1 MSARA
6 SDARVRAA
14 RLAAHGLRAA
24 PGAPGLPSVAAAV
37 ERLGAVQAQDLG
49 AARWAL
55 GARVPG
61 SVDADVDRALEA
73 RQIVRTWPLRG
84 TLHLMPATR
93 LREVLALTAPR
104 IHRKDARRRVELELD
119 AEVASRARGVAEG
132 ELASGPRSRDEL
144 QRAWEAA
151 GIATTG
157 QRGYHLL
164 AWLAL
169 DAVICLG
176 PAAGREQRFVL
187 VDDWLEPTPV
197 PDREATLAWLITSY
211 FTGHGPATERDAAW
225 GSGLPLGDVRA
236 GIAAAGGALTR
247 FDDDHYSAVDSAGEH
262 GRASGRQVLPAFDE
276 YFLGYAD
283 RLRVCDPAHAARVVP
298 GGNGVFQAILVDRGR
313 VVGLWRRRDSRR
325 GASFELDGFDAPAD
339 PAAYTPAL
347 RRWARFRGVPLAD
360 VTAV

>member
-1 MSARA
+1 
-6 SDARVRAA
+6 
-14 RLAAHGLRAA
+14 LAAHGLHTARDL
-24 PGAPGLPSVAAAV
+24 PGLPSIAAAV

-55 GARVPG
+55 GARMPG
-61 SVDADVDRALEA
+61 SVDADVDRAFEA
-73 RQIVRTWPLRG
+73 RQVVRTWPLRG
-84 TLHLMPATR
+84 TLHVMPAAR

-119 AEVASRARGVAEG
+119 DEVAARARGVAER

-144 QRAWEAA
+144 QAAWEAA

-176 PAAGREQRFVL
+176 PATGRDQRFVL
-187 VDDWLEPTPV
+187 VDDWLEPQPAA
-197 PDREATLAWLITSY
+197 DREATLAWLMTAY
-211 FTGHGPATERDAAW
+211 FRGHGPATERDAAW
-225 GSGLPLGDVRA
+225 WSGLTLTDVRT
-236 GIAAAGGALTR
+236 GIAAAGDALAR
-247 FDDDHYSAVDSAGEH
+247 FDEEHYVSAVAGVDR
-262 GRASGRQVLPAFDE
+262 GRPSGRHVLPAFDE

-283 RLRVCDPAHAARVVP
+283 RSRVCEPAHLGRVVP
-298 GGNGVFQAILVDRGR
+298 GGNGVFQAILVERGR
-313 VVGLWRRRDSRR
+313 VVGLWRRRDARR
-325 GASFELDGFDAPAD
+325 GASVELEGFDGPVD

-347 RRWARFRGVPLAD
+347 ARWARFRGVPLAD
-360 VTAV
+360 VTTV